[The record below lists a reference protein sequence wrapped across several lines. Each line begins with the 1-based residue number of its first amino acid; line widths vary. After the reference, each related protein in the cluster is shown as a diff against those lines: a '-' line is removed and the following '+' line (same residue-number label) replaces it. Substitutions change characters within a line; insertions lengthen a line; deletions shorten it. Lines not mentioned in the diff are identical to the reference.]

1 MIPILTLA
9 GLIESQLQVLLILN
23 RPPLLI
29 LKKASLS
36 KTVVS
41 PIVDRGTGELIVK
54 KCEDFRG
61 QSGRG
66 FPCPYYQG
74 AFRSDSDRIPLA
86 LLPMIAFLFALAW
99 KAFLPVLLLVA
110 LVDVLTQS
118 RPQRIRRLH
127 RAGLSQRSIASRL
140 GVSRHQVKLALA

>member
-1 MIPILTLA
+1 
-9 GLIESQLQVLLILN
+9 
-23 RPPLLI
+23 
-29 LKKASLS
+29 
-36 KTVVS
+36 
-41 PIVDRGTGELIVK
+41 
-54 KCEDFRG
+54 
-61 QSGRG
+61 
-66 FPCPYYQG
+66 
-74 AFRSDSDRIPLA
+74 
-86 LLPMIAFLFALAW
+86 MIAFLFALAW